1 MKRKVIVRKTTWED
15 IEVQVDMPGNVTVR
29 QLKAAA
35 VEIASQPYVAD
46 YCTSLSTQTN
56 FEALTVEN

>member
-15 IEVQVDMPGNVTVR
+15 LAVEVDMPENATVR

-35 VEIASQPYVAD
+35 VEIASFPYVVD

>member
-1 MKRKVIVRKTTWED
+1 MKQKVIVRKTTWED

-35 VEIASQPYVAD
+35 VEIASQPDAAY
-46 YCTSLSTQTN
+46 YCASLSTQTN